1 MPLLKQ
7 LAHCPDKRQHSP
19 TNANKHQQT
28 PTNTNKHQQLGQ
40 CAPAVGVCCPLS
52 GTVGRVQHVQSDW
65 VKLQNVCPMQRDF
78 KHSDSSSDSS
88 QLSSTRVHNILEL
101 SWMSLLCWLSASL
114 FKKKRYHKS
123 IYRLAYPNERFSR
136 QIFVYFNFYD
146 SFNTATCFLILM
158 LKVTLH
164 EYVCAYVSYRP
175 LPLHSNYRV
184 GFRNINMHAVV
195 LKVLAPSEAA

>member
-1 MPLLKQ
+1 
-7 LAHCPDKRQHSP
+7 
-19 TNANKHQQT
+19 
-28 PTNTNKHQQLGQ
+28 
-40 CAPAVGVCCPLS
+40 
-52 GTVGRVQHVQSDW
+52 
-65 VKLQNVCPMQRDF
+65 MQRDF
-78 KHSDSSSDSS
+78 KHCERSSDIS

-114 FKKKRYHKS
+114 LKKKRYHKS
-123 IYRLAYPNERFSR
+123 IYRLAYPNERFSS
-136 QIFVYFNFYD
+136 QIFVYFNCYD

-184 GFRNINMHAVV
+184 GFRNINMHAYCHIKSFGTPLRLHDNLLCLHHKKIIVV
-195 LKVLAPSEAA
+195 YYSFSS